1 MRKILLTATAVA
13 TLGLAAPL
21 YAQDVVA
28 PPVMPGIQSPDGTLT
43 TPKFVPQI
51 GPDQLLASEL
61 VGAAIYNPAGDNLG
75 DVNDVVLA
83 SDGSPYA
90 LVVGV
95 GGFLGLGEKNVG
107 ISFAAVKTSLDANGK
122 LRLTFDTTKEELDA
136 APAFSATAMMA
147 PGEPV
152 PQAPSPAVPVL
163 PINPAPNPAG

>member
-1 MRKILLTATAVA
+1 MRKILLTMAA
-13 TLGLAAPL
+13 LGLATPL

-28 PPVMPGIQSPDGTLT
+28 PPVMPGIQSPNGNLT
-43 TPKFVPQI
+43 APKFVPQI

-61 VGAAIYNPAGDNLG
+61 VGATVYSPAGENLG
-75 DVNDVVLA
+75 DVNDIVLA

-107 ISFAAVKTSLDANGK
+107 IAFAAITPSIDSDGK
-122 LRLTFDTTKEELDA
+122 LKLTFDTTKEELDA

-147 PGEPV
+147 PMR
-152 PQAPSPAVPVL
+152 QAPSPAVPVL
-163 PINPAPNPAG
+163 PIKPAPNPAG

>member
-1 MRKILLTATAVA
+1 
-13 TLGLAAPL
+13 
-21 YAQDVVA
+21 
-28 PPVMPGIQSPDGTLT
+28 MPNIQTPSGTLT
-43 TPKFVPQI
+43 APKFIPQI
-51 GPDQLLASEL
+51 GADQLLASEL
-61 VGAAIYNPAGDNLG
+61 VGATVYSPAGENLG
-75 DVNDVVLA
+75 DVNDIVLA

-95 GGFLGLGEKNVG
+95 GGFLGLGEKNVAV
-107 ISFAAVKTSLDANGK
+107 SYAAITPSIDADGK

-147 PGEPV
+147 PEGPV